1 MFTVPTRR
9 GDLEILGFNLL
20 QWLGSTLPW
29 EKDIKNAEKVFDKKK
44 ELMSTIKTFMATQY
58 PQVPKGITYYLAWM

>member
-1 MFTVPTRR
+1 MPTRR

-29 EKDIKNAEKVFDKKK
+29 EKDLKNPEKVYEKKK
-44 ELMSTIKTFMATQY
+44 ELMSNVKTYLAKHY
-58 PQVPKGITYYLAWM
+58 PQVPKGKYYFLF